1 MILEGWMLGYQPL
14 SKERAIEFDGEYEGM
29 YLVNEKLHDYK
40 VWDEILDAAIIVST
54 ESGNVYSWREQAEAE
69 LR

>member
-1 MILEGWMLGYQPL
+1 
-14 SKERAIEFDGEYEGM
+14 M